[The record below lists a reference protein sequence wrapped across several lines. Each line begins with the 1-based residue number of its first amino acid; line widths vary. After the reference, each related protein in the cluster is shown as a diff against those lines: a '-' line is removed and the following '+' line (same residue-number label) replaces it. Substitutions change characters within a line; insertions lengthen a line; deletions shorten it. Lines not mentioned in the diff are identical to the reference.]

1 MGVRALTTGQPADA
15 QLSEDGQWWW
25 DGADWQPVAG
35 PQASYDPDAL
45 QVDQVSDDGEWRWD
59 GTQWQPAG
67 GTSSEPDGEAAIP
80 LPDDLR
86 DEMANFADHYP
97 EIMALASVETPEEW
111 LVQVV
116 GVAPED
122 IPSGDELMA

>member
-1 MGVRALTTGQPADA
+1 MGVRALAAEQPADA

-25 DGADWQPVAG
+25 DGAEWQPVAG
-35 PQASYDPDAL
+35 PQASYDPNAL
-45 QVDQVSDDGEWRWD
+45 QTDQLSDDGQWRWD
-59 GTQWQPAG
+59 GAEWQPVG
-67 GTSSEPDGEAAIP
+67 EEAAIP

-86 DEMANFADHYP
+86 DEMANFADYYP

-122 IPSGDELMA
+122 IPSDEMMA